1 MSPKG
6 TWWDLQ
12 EPSVRFPSTVF
23 GPVHPFGVRRRI
35 IGHRGRAVLPALRA
49 SRWMERISATTVSIV
64 VAIERCIVAGSSP
77 STKCVAY
84 P

>member
-12 EPSVRFPSTVF
+12 EPSVCFPSTVF
-23 GPVHPFGVRRRI
+23 GPVHPFGVRRMI
-35 IGHRGRAVLPALRA
+35 IGHRGRAVFPAVRT
-49 SRWMERISATTVSIV
+49 SRWMERIFEITVSTAD
-64 VAIERCIVAGSSP
+64 AIFWCIVGGLSP
-77 STKCVAY
+77 STNHGSY